1 MPLQASSARG
11 GLIDMRIGIRAGIRI
26 SLCIGLC
33 IGLLCSLGLPA
44 VAQQDPR
51 AQREREALRRA
62 QATLQQTQTERDGL
76 RAERDTA
83 LKDKAAAG
91 IATQAQAARASQARR
106 ELASLRKELDTL
118 RAEQGVERAQA
129 AQALAEARSVAAER
143 EQGLQRQLLAM
154 RRERDERIQANAA
167 LTTLLTQA
175 TATSNDLH
183 QRNTRLHEL
192 GIEAV
197 ERYRAKSPAERFLQ
211 GEPFIGITAVR
222 IENVA
227 EDLRSRID
235 AQRVAR

>member
-1 MPLQASSARG
+1 MPLRASRAQDW
-11 GLIDMRIGIRAGIRI
+11 LIDLRTGLHAGMRI
-26 SLCIGLC
+26 SLHIGLC
-33 IGLLCSLGLPA
+33 LGLLCSLGLPA
-44 VAQQDPR
+44 EAQQDPR

-83 LKDKAAAG
+83 LKDTAAAG
-91 IATQAQAARASQARR
+91 IATQAQAARASQAQRDA
-106 ELASLRKELDTL
+106 ASLRKALETL

-129 AQALAEARSVAAER
+129 AEALAEARSVSADR
-143 EQGLQRQLLAM
+143 EQGLQRQLLAL
-154 RRERDERIQANAA
+154 RRERDERTQSNGA

-175 TATSNDLH
+175 TATSTDLH

-192 GIEAV
+192 GLEAV
-197 ERYRAKSPAERFLQ
+197 ERYRAKSPAERALQ
-211 GEPFIGITAVR
+211 GDPFIGITAVR

-227 EDLRSRID
+227 EELRSRID